1 MLSVSQNMSHENED
15 AKQEKEII
23 RQESFWFT
31 ATTLA
36 FVGFAG
42 AILKAPS
49 RSEALIAVT
58 LIVVIALFTVFLLIG
73 RHRAYRKLNFEDVS
87 WFGALRKA
95 VAELSGTLFCIG
107 IVLFAAAGFSLILW
121 TRFVSAHAVP

>member
-1 MLSVSQNMSHENED
+1 MSHENQD
-15 AKQEKEII
+15 AKQLKEII

-49 RSEALIAVT
+49 HAEALIAVT
-58 LIVVIALFTVFLLIG
+58 LIAVVTAFTVFLLVG

-87 WFGALRKA
+87 WFGALWKA
-95 VAELSGTLFCIG
+95 VAELSGTLYCIG
-107 IVLFAAAGFSLILW
+107 VVVFAAAGFSLILW
-121 TRFVSAHAVP
+121 MRFVATSTPP